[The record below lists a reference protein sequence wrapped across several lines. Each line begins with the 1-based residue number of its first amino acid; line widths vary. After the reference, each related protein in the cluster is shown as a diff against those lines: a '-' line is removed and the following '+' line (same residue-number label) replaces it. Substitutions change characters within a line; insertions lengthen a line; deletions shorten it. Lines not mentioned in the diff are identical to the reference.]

1 MFLGSS
7 HHILNF
13 HVKQT
18 SWIWILRNRHFLH
31 MVAQH
36 SIEVSSCPALIT
48 HIGRKWTR
56 LQHWGLPYKCT
67 SSFFFFFFASKSRHL
82 LALEVDLCFTLIVG
96 MPSILKIHH
105 KFSDSAMKAIWRDQ
119 KSRPLPPPTPPC
131 SLPLVSVQDC
141 STLLSSKLAQNKKK
155 NSESLNKVSSGQV
168 MQQDWPSWNS

>member
-1 MFLGSS
+1 MFFGSG

-36 SIEVSSCPALIT
+36 SLEVSSCPALIA
-48 HIGRKWTR
+48 HIGRKWTG

-67 SSFFFFFFASKSRHL
+67 SSFFFPSKSRHL

-96 MPSILKIHH
+96 MHSQNTSQIF
-105 KFSDSAMKAIWRDQ
+105 KFSYESHLEGPEKQATPSSYTSMQPVLSFGPVLQHTFVIKIGSKQ
-119 KSRPLPPPTPPC
+119 K
-131 SLPLVSVQDC
+131 
-141 STLLSSKLAQNKKK
+141 TL
-155 NSESLNKVSSGQV
+155 KV
-168 MQQDWPSWNS
+168 

>member
-1 MFLGSS
+1 MFFGSG

-36 SIEVSSCPALIT
+36 SLEVSSCPALIA
-48 HIGRKWTR
+48 HIGRKWTG

-67 SSFFFFFFASKSRHL
+67 SSFFFSFKIQTPFGFRSGFVLHFNCGDAFSKYITNFQIQLWKPFGGTRKTGHSLLLHL
-82 LALEVDLCFTLIVG
+82 HAACPQFRSSTAAHFCHQNW
-96 MPSILKIHH
+96 LK
-105 KFSDSAMKAIWRDQ
+105 
-119 KSRPLPPPTPPC
+119 T
-131 SLPLVSVQDC
+131 
-141 STLLSSKLAQNKKK
+141 K